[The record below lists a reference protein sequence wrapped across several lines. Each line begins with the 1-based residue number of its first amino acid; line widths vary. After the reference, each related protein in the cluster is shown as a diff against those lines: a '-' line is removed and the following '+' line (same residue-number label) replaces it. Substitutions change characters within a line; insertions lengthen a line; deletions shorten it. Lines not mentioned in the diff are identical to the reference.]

1 MKYLLNIFSV
11 IMLIAICAC
20 NTKKLVESID
30 DMGKLENN
38 KRDFIGH
45 PLHKLLSQVKP
56 RIMFVHGNPE
66 NKSSHQSGGTYLVFY
81 FVSRQVGRE
90 RTSKNDSPTH
100 VTVNFQLEQNNT
112 RKPLPKEGLTK
123 WTKKESEEYGDMII
137 QNIFVSGKN

>member
-1 MKYLLNIFSV
+1 MKHLFNIFFAT
-11 IMLIAICAC
+11 MLIAVSAC
-20 NTKKLVESID
+20 NSQRLVQSID
-30 DMGKLENN
+30 DVGKLEKNE
-38 KRDFIGH
+38 REFIGH

-56 RIMFVHGNPE
+56 KIMFVHGNPE

-100 VTVNFQLEQNNT
+100 VTINFQLEQNNT
-112 RKPLPKEGLTK
+112 RKPLPKEGLTR
-123 WTKKESEEYGDMII
+123 WTKKESKEYGDMIV

>member
-1 MKYLLNIFSV
+1 MKYLLNIFSA

-56 RIMFVHGNPE
+56 KIMFVHGNPE

-90 RTSKNDSPTH
+90 RTSKNDPPTH
-100 VTVNFQLEQNNT
+100 VTINFQLEQNNT
-112 RKPLPKEGLTK
+112 RKPLPKEGLAR
-123 WTKKESEEYGDMII
+123 WTKKESKEYGDMIV
-137 QNIFVSGKN
+137 QNIYVSGKN

>member
-1 MKYLLNIFSV
+1 MFKIFLATILLAVS
-11 IMLIAICAC
+11 AC

-38 KRDFIGH
+38 KSEFIGH

-56 RIMFVHGNPE
+56 KIMFVSGNPE
-66 NKSSHQSGGTYLVFY
+66 NKSSHKTGGTYLVFY
-81 FVSRQVGRE
+81 FVIRQVAKE

-100 VTVNFQLEQNNT
+100 MTINFQLEQNNT

-123 WTKKESEEYGDMII
+123 WTKKESEEYGDMIVQKI
-137 QNIFVSGKN
+137 YVSGKN

>member
-30 DMGKLENN
+30 DMEKLENN

-56 RIMFVHGNPE
+56 KIMFVHGNPE
-66 NKSSHQSGGTYLVFY
+66 NKSSHQTGGTYLVFY

-90 RTSKNDSPTH
+90 RTGKNDPPTH
-100 VTVNFQLEQNNT
+100 VTINFQLEQNNT

-123 WTKKESEEYGDMII
+123 WTKKESKEYGDMII

>member
-1 MKYLLNIFSV
+1 
-11 IMLIAICAC
+11 MLIAICAC

-30 DMGKLENN
+30 DMEKLENN

-56 RIMFVHGNPE
+56 KIMFVHGNPE
-66 NKSSHQSGGTYLVFY
+66 NKSSHQTGGTYLVFY

-90 RTSKNDSPTH
+90 RTGKNDPPTH
-100 VTVNFQLEQNNT
+100 VTINFQLEQNNT

-123 WTKKESEEYGDMII
+123 WTKKESKEYGDMII